1 MANTHTYS
9 RKEEVANAI
18 THGIGAVLS
27 IAALVLLVVYAVQ
40 NGTAWHVVSFS
51 IYGVTMLLL
60 YFNST
65 MVHSLRDGKAKDFFE
80 FLDHSSIYLFIAGT
94 YTPFMLVAI
103 RGPLGW
109 TLFGIAW
116 GVAVFGVFFKAFFVK
131 KFLFMST
138 IFYIAMGWMIVIA
151 WSPLSEVV
159 ASGGMTLLMV
169 GGLLYTLGT
178 VFMCGAA
185 SRTIMPSGIVRACR
199 DDSSLLRCILI
210 HPADSLSRP
219 EFTSEMPVS
228 GKEKDDKQKGL
239 TSFFVFGIIR
249 DVVKL

>member
-9 RKEEVANAI
+9 RREEVANAV

-27 IAALVLLVVYAVQ
+27 IAALALLVVFAALY
-40 NGTAWHVVSFS
+40 GTAWHVVSFS
-51 IYGVTMLLL
+51 IYGATMLLL

-65 MVHSLRDGKAKDFFE
+65 MVHSLREGKAKDFFE

-116 GVAVFGVFFKAFFVK
+116 GVAVFGVLFKAFFVK
-131 KFLFMST
+131 RFLFMST

-151 WSPLSEVV
+151 WGPLTQAV
-159 ASGGMTLLMV
+159 ASGGITLLV
-169 GGLLYTLGT
+169 LGGVLYTLGT
-178 VFMCGAA
+178 VFYVWRGFPYHHAIWHLFVLA
-185 SRTIMPSGIVRACR
+185 GTV
-199 DDSSLLRCILI
+199 L
-210 HPADSLSRP
+210 H
-219 EFTSEMPVS
+219 
-228 GKEKDDKQKGL
+228 
-239 TSFFVFGIIR
+239 FFVVLLYITPIS
-249 DVVKL
+249 